1 MLKHFKESYYFEH
14 MSRWWEGDVMN
25 YRKTGVYAW
34 EVPGLFCTSWKLFMC
49 TSPVITGLWLADAD
63 SVTAEESMNH
73 CCSIQEKAEQDQLC
87 PEKDF
92 FQILLKFWW
101 LGAMYGTEW
110 GKRGRIDE
118 GWISPFLEVLPLLLV
133 TLLYQEIII
142 SYWCWRPQWGL
153 REGTGFLEKSW

>member
-49 TSPVITGLWLADAD
+49 TSPVIMGLWLADAD

-87 PEKDF
+87 LEKDF
-92 FQILLKFWW
+92 FHILLKFWW

-110 GKRGRIDE
+110 GKGEDRWRMNFTISGSSSTSSNNSPLSRNYNFLICTWMLMTSLLFFHIDPS
-118 GWISPFLEVLPLLLV
+118 IFL
-133 TLLYQEIII
+133 
-142 SYWCWRPQWGL
+142 
-153 REGTGFLEKSW
+153 